1 MFLAFA
7 LLLAADTPAAAPAT
21 AAPEKKVCRWAEP
34 EIGSNMP
41 GKKTCKTKSE
51 WAATDKANEQNAER
65 YKRERSQG
73 GRVQG
78 NSGF

>member
-1 MFLAFA
+1 MFLALA
-7 LLLAADTPAAAPAT
+7 LMLVGDTPAATPS
-21 AAPEKKVCRWAEP
+21 AAPEKKICKWAEA

-41 GKKTCKTKSE
+41 GKKTCKTKSD
-51 WAATDKANEQNAER
+51 WAAVEKANKDNAER

>member
-1 MFLAFA
+1 MILALA
-7 LLLAADTPAAAPAT
+7 LALAGDTPAAAPAV
-21 AAPEKKVCRWAEP
+21 AAPEKKICRWAEA

-51 WAATDKANEQNAER
+51 WATVDKANQQNAER

-78 NSGF
+78 NSGL